1 MKKINILFDRIKALF
16 SKENKWI
23 VRWVLLSILFALVI
37 HFLFVPIGPS
47 WLQARWG
54 AGDILTYVGTVSL
67 SLLAV
72 WQNKRFKE
80 ENDKAQERLE
90 RISQQANEL
99 STINKILEHEEHRIE
114 KVTESLG
121 RFDSYSDLTKI
132 QAVHITS
139 IKSNT
144 LLVDMATWKKE
155 LQELFGDV
163 IAQLITDPF
172 TDNNDLRNNILDCYA
187 QADTIIDLNMK
198 GGSLGGEAYYLS
210 QCDKLKQYKLD
221 FLQLRNNYIKATNE
235 AFAHIMYDNVSL
247 EEISKMRVNQLKT
260 ETNEKK

>member
-1 MKKINILFDRIKALF
+1 MKKTKILCNQIKALF

-23 VRWVLLSILFALVI
+23 VRWVLLSILFAFAI
-37 HFLFVPIGPS
+37 HVLFVPIGPS

-114 KVTESLG
+114 KVTETLG
-121 RFDSYSDLTKI
+121 KFDSYSDLAKI
-132 QAVHITS
+132 LAHKVDS
-139 IKSNT
+139 RRNST
-144 LLVDMATWKKE
+144 LTVGMETWCKD
-155 LQELFGDV
+155 LQESCGEV
-163 IAQLITDPF
+163 IAQLVTDPF
-172 TDNNDLRNNILDCYA
+172 TDTNELRNNIAYCYA
-187 QADTIIDLNMK
+187 QADGVIQLILN
-198 GGSLGGEAYYLS
+198 GGNIGNDEYYLS
-210 QCDKLKQYKLD
+210 QCRKLKQYKLV

-235 AFAHIMYDNVSL
+235 TFVHIMYDNVSL
-247 EEISKMRVNQLKT
+247 EEISKMRVNQLKK
-260 ETNEKK
+260 EK

>member
-1 MKKINILFDRIKALF
+1 MKKTKILFNQIKALF

-90 RISQQANEL
+90 RISPGL
-99 STINKILEHEEHRIE
+99 VYCKEEPQH
-114 KVTESLG
+114 G
-121 RFDSYSDLTKI
+121 
-132 QAVHITS
+132 
-139 IKSNT
+139 
-144 LLVDMATWKKE
+144 
-155 LQELFGDV
+155 
-163 IAQLITDPF
+163 
-172 TDNNDLRNNILDCYA
+172 
-187 QADTIIDLNMK
+187 
-198 GGSLGGEAYYLS
+198 
-210 QCDKLKQYKLD
+210 
-221 FLQLRNNYIKATNE
+221 
-235 AFAHIMYDNVSL
+235 
-247 EEISKMRVNQLKT
+247 
-260 ETNEKK
+260 